1 MKDTNVKRLALK
13 AKCWLKDQIVEDVP
27 DSLALCEFDCRK
39 QPCRMGE
46 WERCERRLRDVQDL
60 RSRKATHP

>member
-1 MKDTNVKRLALK
+1 
-13 AKCWLKDQIVEDVP
+13 
-27 DSLALCEFDCRK
+27 
-39 QPCRMGE
+39 MGE